1 MLQYSKDNPYKTFP
15 QEVLNFKIIGK
26 TKKFLKEYPKKLSF
40 AYFLKDNLP
49 HQASFIKKALFN
61 KVELFEIV
69 NDALKFIINLS
80 PWRLFDILKDGNEF
94 GLFENLEALEG
105 QSKCDYSI
113 GNASTLKKTLKNEET
128 LVHNDSIF
136 DEFMLCV

>member
-1 MLQYSKDNPYKTFP
+1 M
-15 QEVLNFKIIGK
+15 
-26 TKKFLKEYPKKLSF
+26 
-40 AYFLKDNLP
+40 
-49 HQASFIKKALFN
+49 
-61 KVELFEIV
+61 
-69 NDALKFIINLS
+69 
-80 PWRLFDILKDGNEF
+80 KDGNEF